1 MPNKKQDKKRSYG
14 QLPEG
19 KSGREYSK
27 TKNSFTGLNKINVLN
42 SDNIVECSNIVFDE
56 YPYIVPRKNFK
67 NLTQLTLHGGIHGN
81 TNSTGVYKN
90 LIQGQGNSEIDINQ
104 EWYAASALQD
114 FIVFLCD
121 PNKANRMGIVTF
133 ALKSNEVGQNIVE
146 RGFIT
151 DDQYKVQHLERN
163 DFDTTELLS
172 QYTDKNYAY
181 YPEVQLKQA
190 DGGSGAAY
198 NAARIGIKYSN
209 LTSGASDFDLSGYY
223 KSNDTS
229 NTILSFRHIAKNNNR
244 YYVSNCNFNK
254 VPGFADNTTQKY
266 ENSIAVSD
274 KNYGA
279 DIGKASFT
287 FSDESAAAWGTVS
300 DDETEF
306 VGLMPYNEVVL
317 GFKRHFIYMVSRLKN
332 PFLITQIA
340 KKGCVSFNTVCEI
353 NGLIYFLSDD
363 GVNVF
368 NGTSCSVISN
378 KLDMPA
384 LKDEDI
390 AHCAGTDGRRYFLF
404 TTYRNGDRHFYVY
417 DTVIGIWSEWDYSL
431 SENISFATYDYT
443 YVEATDNTKLY
454 CLNNNNSFDIKYLV
468 ETSKENGEW
477 RYDSSSGG
485 QFYYKDIE
493 GNYYCIKGRQHYYDD
508 SPDVVEYT
516 TAEVVD
522 DYADYTEKLYRKKT
536 SSTYEFCN
544 LIHFMRDEDVYIKRG
559 NSEYISVKSEWKN
572 NEKQLVF
579 FKYPEYDDS
588 HYKNERTYYLL
599 DKNTNERIVMSDKKR
614 FERKVLVYDNDG
626 VAIDTAIE
634 KAVYSKSK
642 TVSPATVADTWYPLL
657 RYIFN
662 VKDRTF
668 LIADSCMNIYEVDTY
683 DRGDIETDKYTG
695 LEWSFV
701 LDISNR
707 LSGSVSGISTKRIK
721 QIRIFADMAD
731 DAEISV
737 YARLDNAIDEYGE
750 PHFKL
755 FKTYTKPY
763 TISSNGTKE
772 SVRPGITR
780 ERILI
785 TPLKTANISYQI
797 KIGGTGYVKLYD
809 IEVITD
815 YGGDTYQPEKG

>member
-19 KSGREYSK
+19 KSGREYSR
-27 TKNSFTGLNKINVLN
+27 TKSSFEGLNKISVIN
-42 SDNIVECSNIVFDE
+42 SDNIAECSNIVFDE

-133 ALKSNEVGQNIVE
+133 AVKSNEVGQNIVE

-151 DDQYKVQHLERN
+151 DDQYKVQHLERG

-181 YPEVQLKQA
+181 YPEVRLEVA
-190 DGGSGAAY
+190 DGASGAAY
-198 NAARIGIKYSN
+198 NAARIGIEYSN
-209 LTSGASDFDLSGYY
+209 LQSGASDYSLSGYY
-223 KSNDTS
+223 KSNSTA
-229 NTILSFRHIAKNNNR
+229 NTILNFRHIAKNNNR
-244 YYVSNCNFNK
+244 FYVSNCTFNN
-254 VPGFADNTTQKY
+254 VSGFTDSNKSKLY
-266 ENSIAVSD
+266 ENSVAVSD

-279 DIGKASFT
+279 DIGTASFT
-287 FSDESAAAWGTVS
+287 FSDESADGWGTVS

-306 VGLMPYNEVVL
+306 VGLFPYNETVL
-317 GFKRHFIYMVSRLKN
+317 GFKRHYIYIISRLKN
-332 PFLITQIA
+332 PFLITQAA

-368 NGTSCSVISN
+368 NGSSCRVISE

-384 LKDEDI
+384 LWDEEI

-417 DTVIGIWSEWDYSL
+417 DTSMGLWSEWDYAL
-431 SENISFATYDYT
+431 SEKISFASYDYT
-443 YVEATDNTKLY
+443 YVEATDNTTL
-454 CLNNNNSFDIKYLV
+454 
-468 ETSKENGEW
+468 
-477 RYDSSSGG
+477 
-485 QFYYKDIE
+485 YYKPSDDGGEEEVTQNNGKWTIYT
-493 GNYYCIKGRQHYYDD
+493 NYTLYAKNEDGKPVYIHMIDDFDNYDPETLYAPPRCA
-508 SPDVVEYT
+508 SVI
-516 TAEVVD
+516 A
-522 DYADYTEKLYRKKT
+522 DYADYTETLYRKKDN
-536 SSTYEFCN
+536 SYEVCGLNNFT
-544 LIHFMRDEDVYIKRG
+544 RDETVYIKK
-559 NSEYISVKSEWKN
+559 SEGGYIPVKSDWQN

-579 FKYPEYDDS
+579 FEYDYES
-588 HYKNERTYYLL
+588 GKYYKGQKTYYLL
-599 DKNTNERIVMSDKKR
+599 SKNTNDRIVMSEAKR
-614 FERKVLVYDNDG
+614 FEANIAKYNTDG
-626 VAIDTAIE
+626 SIKE
-634 KAVYSKSK
+634 FRLSRAVFSVSKNESENII
-642 TVSPATVADTWYPLL
+642 SDTWYPLL
-657 RYIFN
+657 RYVFN

-668 LIADSCMNIYEVDTY
+668 LIADSCMNVYEVDTY
-683 DRGDIETDKYTG
+683 DRGKIESDKYAG
-695 LEWSFV
+695 LEWSITF
-701 LDISNR
+701 DITNK
-707 LSGSVSGISTKRIK
+707 LATNASGICTKRIK
-721 QIRIFADMAD
+721 QIRLFADMAD

-737 YARLDNAIDEYGE
+737 YARLDNSIDEYGE
-750 PHFKL
+750 PYFKL
-755 FKTYTKPY
+755 LKTYKKPY
-763 TISSNGTKE
+763 TVSSGGKKE

-797 KIGGTGYVKLYD
+797 KIGGKGYVKLYD
-809 IEVITD
+809 VEVVTD
-815 YGGDTYQPEKG
+815 YGGNTYQPEKE

>member
-14 QLPEG
+14 QLPDG
-19 KSGREYSK
+19 KSGREYSR
-27 TKNSFTGLNKINVLN
+27 TKSSFEGLNKISVIN
-42 SDNIVECSNIVFDE
+42 SDNIAECSNIVFDE

-133 ALKSNEVGQNIVE
+133 AVKSNEVGQNIVE

-163 DFDTTELLS
+163 DFDTTKLLS

-181 YPEVQLKQA
+181 YPEVQLKVA
-190 DGGSGAAY
+190 DGASGAPY
-198 NAARIGIKYSN
+198 NAARIGIKYSY
-209 LTSGASDFDLSGYY
+209 LSSGASDFDLSGYY
-223 KSNDTS
+223 KDSESTGNK
-229 NTILSFRHIAKNNNR
+229 ILKFKHLAKNNNR
-244 YYVSNCNFNK
+244 FYVSNCEFNN
-254 VPGFADNTTQKY
+254 VSGFTETNKTKLY

-279 DIGKASFT
+279 EIGTASFT
-287 FSDESAAAWGTVS
+287 FSDESATAWGTVS

-368 NGTSCSVISN
+368 NGTSCSVISD

-384 LKDEDI
+384 LYDEDI

-417 DTVIGIWSEWDYSL
+417 DTSLGVWSEWDYSL
-431 SENISFATYDYT
+431 SENISFAAYDYT
-443 YVEATDNTKLY
+443 YVEAADNTKLY
-454 CLNNNNSFDIKYLV
+454 YVKGDNTVIEISKKDGEWIADEASCTILCKDI
-468 ETSKENGEW
+468 NGE
-477 RYDSSSGG
+477 YIAIS
-485 QFYYKDIE
+485 QKEI
-493 GNYYCIKGRQHYYDD
+493 YDD
-508 SPDVVEYT
+508 KNEYPIASSAVVI
-516 TAEVVD
+516 D
-522 DYADYTEKLYRKKT
+522 DYADYTEKLYRMKA
-536 SSTYEFCN
+536 SDTYELCD
-544 LIHFMRDEDVYIKRG
+544 LIHFTRDEDVYIKRG

-579 FKYPEYDDS
+579 FEYPTQDDG
-588 HYKNERTYYLL
+588 HLKGQDTYYLIG
-599 DKNTNERIVMSDKKR
+599 KNTNARIIMSDKKR
-614 FERKVLVYDNDG
+614 FEMRSYTYDWEGSINN
-626 VAIDTAIE
+626 IILH

-642 TVSPATVADTWYPLL
+642 TVSPAAVSDTWYPLL

-662 VKDRTF
+662 VKDRMF

-683 DRGDIETDKYTG
+683 DRGKIEADKYAG
-695 LEWSFV
+695 LEWSITF
-701 LDISNR
+701 DITNK
-707 LSGSVSGISTKRIK
+707 LATNVSGICTKRIK
-721 QIRIFADMAD
+721 QIRLFADMAD

-737 YARLDNAIDEYGE
+737 YARLDNSIDEYGE
-750 PHFKL
+750 PYFKL
-755 FKTYTKPY
+755 LKTYKKPY
-763 TISSNGTKE
+763 TVSSGGKKE

-797 KIGGTGYVKLYD
+797 KIGGKGYVKLYD
-809 IEVITD
+809 VEVVTD
-815 YGGDTYQPEKG
+815 YGGNTYQPGKE